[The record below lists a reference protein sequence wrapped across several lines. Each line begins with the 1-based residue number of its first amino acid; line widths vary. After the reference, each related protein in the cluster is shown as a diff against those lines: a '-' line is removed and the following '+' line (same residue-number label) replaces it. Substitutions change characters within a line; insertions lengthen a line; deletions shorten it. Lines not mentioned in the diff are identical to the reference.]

1 MSITTLS
8 TSSGPVTVNKVA
20 HGLMLMTWKAQPN
33 PDEQSFAAI
42 KAGIDSCP
50 PGVKMFLNGGE
61 FYGPNFGTANI
72 EMISRFFEK
81 YPEYADRAFLSV
93 KGGNKANDLTPDGS
107 EENVKRSVNTVLE
120 KLRGKK
126 KLDLFQ
132 CARVDPNTSLEISLG
147 VLAQFVKE
155 GKIGSIG
162 MSEVKAET
170 LLRGHKVHPITAV
183 EIEVSPWEYGP
194 QQKAVIKAAQENNIA
209 VIAYSPIGRGFLTG
223 QIKSLDDIPEGDFRR
238 MLPRFQPENMAKNFE
253 IVEKLQ
259 AIAKEKGITSAQLSI
274 AWVSSL
280 GPHVLPL
287 PGSSHADRTVENVGG
302 GKVQFTSAELAK
314 VNEVIE
320 NAVPSGSR
328 YPGDDK
334 TMHLWS

>member
-1 MSITTLS
+1 MSTTTLH
-8 TSSGPVTVNKVA
+8 TPSGPVTVNKVA

-42 KAGIDSCP
+42 KAGIDSLP

-61 FYGPNFGTANI
+61 FYGPNCSTANI
-72 EMISRFFEK
+72 EMIARFFEK

-93 KGGNKANDLTPDGS
+93 KGGAKADSLVPDGS
-107 EENVKRSVNTVLE
+107 EENVKRSVNRVLE

-126 KLDLFQ
+126 TLDLFE
-132 CARVDPNTSLEISLG
+132 CARVDPNTPLEVSLG
-147 VLAQFVKE
+147 ALAQLVKE

-238 MLPRFQPENMAKNFE
+238 MLPRFQPENMATNFA

-259 AIAKEKGITSAQLSI
+259 SIAKEKGITSAQLSI

-287 PGSSHADRTVENVGG
+287 PGSSHIDRTLENVSAS
-302 GKVQFTSAELAK
+302 KVQFTTEELTK
-314 VNEVIE
+314 VTEVIE
-320 NAVPSGSR
+320 NAVFAGTR
-328 YPGDDK
+328 YPGDDRA
-334 TMHLWS
+334 MYLWA

>member
-1 MSITTLS
+1 MSTTTL
-8 TSSGPVTVNKVA
+8 TTPSGPVTVNKVA
-20 HGLMLMTWKAQPN
+20 HGLMLMTWKVQPN

-107 EENVKRSVNTVLE
+107 EENVKRSVNAVLE

-132 CARVDPNTSLEISLG
+132 CARVDPNTPLEVSLG
-147 VLAQFVKE
+147 VLAEFVKE

-238 MLPRFQPENMAKNFE
+238 MLPRFQPENMSKNFE

-320 NAVPSGSR
+320 NAVLSGSR
-328 YPGDDK
+328 YPGSDE